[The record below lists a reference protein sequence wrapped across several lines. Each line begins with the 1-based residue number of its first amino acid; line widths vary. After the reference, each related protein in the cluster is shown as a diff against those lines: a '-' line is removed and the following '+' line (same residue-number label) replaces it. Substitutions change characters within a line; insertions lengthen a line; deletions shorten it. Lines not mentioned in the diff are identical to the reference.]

1 MRMRI
6 VLVCGVM
13 STTTS
18 VAPAIIRTARDVHAL
33 LAERGS
39 QGTKTKAI
47 IVLALG
53 GIFMDAYDFSSL
65 AFGITAVREEFGLDP
80 LMTGVV
86 NAAIMVGSVVG
97 AIFGG
102 MLVDRFG
109 RYKLFMADMAF
120 FVVAAIG
127 CALAPNE
134 WVLIFF
140 RFVMGIGV
148 GLDLPVAMAFLAEFS
163 KLRGSGS
170 RSQRVNSWS
179 PAWYIATGFGYL
191 LVLTVFLLLPMEQ
204 QPILWRIVVGFGAVP
219 AIVVLLVRRKYMA
232 ESPQWL
238 ADQGDLRGAVD
249 VMRSHHGL
257 EVELAADADTTRT
270 TKARTG
276 HWRQYGELFA
286 ARYRLRTIAALCVS
300 VFSTFGYNAVAY
312 GTPLI
317 ISMLFQQ
324 GPLVTILSALVIN
337 LGFGAVGGILG
348 VRIVNKVGA
357 RKLTILGFAI
367 QATSL
372 LILAFVG
379 IPSGALVIISIAML
393 AMFVFAQ
400 AGGPGANL
408 MSYATLSYPT
418 RLRGV
423 GVGFNEAVKRVFS
436 IASLV
441 FFPVLAAS
449 LSTGVFWIVAL
460 APLAG
465 LISLLIIKW
474 DPTGK
479 DVDAE
484 DFQG

>member
-1 MRMRI
+1 
-6 VLVCGVM
+6 M
-13 STTTS
+13 SDLRTTTPTS
-18 VAPAIIRTARDVHAL
+18 IRTARDVHAL
-33 LAERGS
+33 LAEKGS
-39 QGTKTKAI
+39 QGARTKAI

-65 AFGITAVREEFGLDP
+65 AFGITAVKEEFGLDP

-134 WVLIFF
+134 WVLILF

-170 RSQRVNSWS
+170 RSQRVNAWS

-191 LVLTVFLLLPMEQ
+191 LVLAVFLLLPVAQ
-204 QPILWRIVVGFGAVP
+204 HGILWRVVVGFGAVP
-219 AIVVLLVRRKYMA
+219 AIIVLLVRRKYMA

-257 EVELAADADTTRT
+257 DVELAPDADTART

-317 ISMLFQQ
+317 IAMLFQQ

-337 LGFGAVGGILG
+337 LGFGAAGGLLG
-348 VRIVNKVGA
+348 VGLINRVGA
-357 RKLTILGFAI
+357 RRMTIIGFAI
-367 QATSL
+367 QAASL

-379 IPSGALVIISIAML
+379 IPTGALVIISIAML
-393 AMFVFAQ
+393 AAFVFAQ

-436 IASLV
+436 IVSLV
-441 FFPVLAAS
+441 FFPVLAAA

-465 LISLLIIKW
+465 LISLLVIRW

-484 DFQG
+484 DQEA

>member
-1 MRMRI
+1 
-6 VLVCGVM
+6 M
-13 STTTS
+13 SLDQKTS
-18 VAPAIIRTARDVHAL
+18 STVIRTARDVHAL
-33 LAERGS
+33 LAEKGS

-65 AFGITAVREEFGLDP
+65 AFGITAVKEEFGLDP

-140 RFVMGIGV
+140 RFIMGIGV

-170 RSQRVNSWS
+170 RSQRVNAWS

-191 LVLTVFLLLPMEQ
+191 LVLAVFLLLPVAQ
-204 QPILWRIVVGFGAVP
+204 HDILWRVVVGFGAVP

-257 EVELAADADTTRT
+257 EVELDPDAESART
-270 TKARTG
+270 TVKARTG

-317 ISMLFQQ
+317 IAMLFQQ

-337 LGFGAVGGILG
+337 LGFGAAGGLLG
-348 VRIVNKVGA
+348 VALINRVGA
-357 RKLTILGFAI
+357 RRMTIIGFAI
-367 QATSL
+367 QAASL
-372 LILAFVG
+372 LVLAAVG
-379 IPSGALVIISIAML
+379 IPSGALVIIAIAML
-393 AMFVFAQ
+393 AAFVFAQ

-436 IASLV
+436 IVSLV

-465 LISLLIIKW
+465 LVSLLVIKW

-484 DFQG
+484 DRLSR

>member
-1 MRMRI
+1 MTH
-6 VLVCGVM
+6 
-13 STTTS
+13 TTT
-18 VAPAIIRTARDVHAL
+18 APPIIRTARDVHAL
-33 LAERGS
+33 IAEKGS
-39 QGTKTKAI
+39 QGTKAKAI

-53 GIFMDAYDFSSL
+53 GIFMDAYDFSSI
-65 AFGITAVREEFGLDP
+65 AFGITAIKEEFGLDP

-86 NAAIMVGSVVG
+86 NASIMAGAVVG

-120 FVVAAIG
+120 FVVAALG

-134 WVLIFF
+134 GVLIFF
-140 RFVMGIGV
+140 RFLMGVGV

-170 RSQRVNSWS
+170 RAQRVASWS

-191 LVLTVFLLLPMEQ
+191 LVLSMFLLLPPAQ
-204 QPILWRIVVGFGAVP
+204 QGLLWRIVVGFGAVP
-219 AIVVLLVRRKYMA
+219 AIIVLLVRRRYMA

-249 VMRSHHGL
+249 VMRTHHGFD
-257 EVELAADADTTRT
+257 VVLADDAQSGESV
-270 TKARTG
+270 KARTG
-276 HWRQYGELFA
+276 HWRQYAELFA
-286 ARYRLRTIAALCVS
+286 PRYRLRTIAAMCVS

-317 ISMLFQQ
+317 VSLLFQQ

-348 VRIVNKVGA
+348 VRIVNRFGA
-357 RKLTILGFAI
+357 RRITIVAFAI
-367 QATSL
+367 QAASL
-372 LILAFVG
+372 AVLAIVG
-379 IPSGALVIISIAML
+379 VPAGALVIISIAML
-393 AMFVFAQ
+393 ALFVFAQ

-423 GVGFNEAVKRVFS
+423 GVGFNEAIKRVFS
-436 IASLV
+436 IVSLV
-441 FFPVLAAS
+441 FFPVLAAA
-449 LSTGVFWIVAL
+449 LSTGVFWVVAL

-465 LISLLIIKW
+465 FLSLLVITW

-484 DFQG
+484 DRQPA

>member
-1 MRMRI
+1 MTPT
-6 VLVCGVM
+6 L
-13 STTTS
+13 
-18 VAPAIIRTARDVHAL
+18 IRSARDIHAL
-33 LAERGS
+33 LAEQGS
-39 QGTKTKAI
+39 QSTKSKAI

-65 AFGITAVREEFGLDP
+65 AFGITSIKQEFGLDP
-80 LMTGVV
+80 LMTGFV
-86 NAAIMVGSVVG
+86 NASIMVGSVIG
-97 AIFGG
+97 ALFGG
-102 MLVDRFG
+102 MLVDRLG

-134 WVLIFF
+134 WWLIFF
-140 RFVMGIGV
+140 RVLMGIGV
-148 GLDLPVAMAFLAEFS
+148 GLDLPVAMSFLAEFS

-191 LVLTVFLLLPMEQ
+191 LVLSMFLLLPEAQ
-204 QPILWRIVVGFGAVP
+204 QGILWRIVVGFGAVP
-219 AIVVLLVRRKYMA
+219 AIIVLLVRRKYMA

-249 VMRSHHGL
+249 VIRSHYGL
-257 EVELAADADTTRT
+257 DVELAAEAQSKRT
-270 TKARTG
+270 AKARTG

-286 ARYRLRTIAALCVS
+286 KRYRLRTIAALCVS

-317 ISMLFQQ
+317 IATLFQQ

-337 LGFGAVGGILG
+337 LGFGAVGGLLG
-348 VRIVNKVGA
+348 VRIVNRFGA
-357 RKLTILGFAI
+357 RRITIVAFAI
-367 QATSL
+367 QAASL
-372 LILAFVG
+372 LILAAVG
-379 IPSGALVIISIAML
+379 IPTDALVVVSIAML

-423 GVGFNEAVKRVFS
+423 GIGFNEAIKRVFS

-441 FFPVLAAS
+441 YFPVLAAA

-465 LISLLIIKW
+465 FLSLLLIKW

-484 DFQG
+484 DQLA